1 MTTTWIA
8 AHRTAVLSPHEDFQ
22 LFTSRGFTDQTVR
35 QALRLAGGGDA
46 LRIRLSNRY
55 GTTPLDIGGAHLAT
69 RTRGSGI
76 DLATDT
82 SLTFSG
88 SPTTTI
94 PAGGEL
100 VSDPVHRPV
109 SAGEE
114 LVLSLY
120 LPDDTG
126 PTTFSAVPYDIGHA
140 APGNQLDAELLDG
153 AEEFTTGHLLT
164 GADVLAPADTRIAV
178 AFGDSWI
185 EGAATTPGADNS
197 FPSQLG
203 RRLDRGW
210 IVNQGISGNRLL
222 TDNVGEHLLARIDHD
237 VLAVPGVSHVLVHIG
252 LNDLG
257 LPSHI
262 AHPEPA
268 EGPTAAE
275 FIAGLTTLADRLHTA
290 GLTVIGSTIG
300 PYQGTV
306 YDGYDTETG
315 QAVRAEVN
323 AWLLGD
329 THPFD
334 AVADVAAAVADPD
347 RPTRIHDDFNAGD
360 GLHVND
366 AGAKAIAD
374 AIDVSLL
381 KLQPPPDRETCP
393 NPGTPA
399 SRPA

>member
-8 AHRTAVLSPHEDFQ
+8 AHRTAVLSPYEDFQ
-22 LFTSRGFTDQTVR
+22 LFESRGFTDQTVR
-35 QALRLAGGGDA
+35 QSLRLAGGGDA
-46 LRIRLSNRY
+46 LRVRLSNRY
-55 GTTPLDIGGAHLAT
+55 GKEPLQIGGAHLAT

-76 DLATDT
+76 DPATDT
-82 SLTFSG
+82 PLTFSG
-88 SPTTTI
+88 TPTATI
-94 PAGGEL
+94 PVGEEL
-100 VSDPVHRPV
+100 LSDPVERPV
-109 SAGEE
+109 TTGEE
-114 LVLSLY
+114 LTLTLY
-120 LPDDTG
+120 LPGDTG
-126 PTTFSAVPYDIGHA
+126 PTTFSPVPYDIGHA
-140 APGNQLDAELLDG
+140 VPGNQLDAELLLD

-164 GADVLAPADTRIAV
+164 GVDVLAPADTRIAV

-197 FPSQLG
+197 FPAQLS
-203 RRLDRGW
+203 RRLTRGW

-222 TDNVGEHLLARIDHD
+222 TDNIGEHLLARIDHD
-237 VLAVPGVSHVLVHIG
+237 VLAEPGVSHALVHIG

-257 LPSHI
+257 LPGHI

-329 THPFD
+329 DHPFD
-334 AVADVAAAVADPD
+334 AIADIAAAVADPD
-347 RPTRIHDDFNAGD
+347 RPTRIRDEFNAGD

-366 AGAKAIAD
+366 AGAKSIAD

-381 KLQPPPDRETCP
+381 NL
-393 NPGTPA
+393 
-399 SRPA
+399 